1 MIKYCLEKWD
11 KNKTALEKEI
21 RTNYKKYMTC
31 KYIELVK
38 AVVNFVLNDENN
50 SYCSRWDEERIHEID
65 DGHYSGT
72 LIYLI
77 PTDNYEPSASDYLIT
92 FVEYGSCSGCDTL
105 LHLQSWID
113 YDALNLTEKQIKE
126 YMQLCRDIVTNMRK
140 PFNIGWRYDERFDEV
155 EFDE

>member
-11 KNKTALEKEI
+11 KNKTVLENEI

-31 KYIELVK
+31 NYSELVE

-50 SYCSRWDEERIHEID
+50 LHCSRWDVGRIHEID
-65 DGHYSGT
+65 DGAYSGT

-77 PTDNYEPSASDYLIT
+77 PTDDYEPSASDYLIT

-105 LHLQSWID
+105 LSLQSMID
-113 YDALNLTEKQIKE
+113 HDAENLTEKQINE
-126 YMQLCRDIVTNMRK
+126 YMQMCKDIVTNMRK
-140 PFNIGWRYDERFDEV
+140 PFNIGWRHDERFDEV
-155 EFDE
+155 EFDD